1 MINVD
6 DDDGSATSRT
16 AAAAAAHDVTDWPA
30 TAAISSQADF
40 DDDDRRP
47 RPAVGFGN
55 WSPHYCQVEH
65 SNSGQKSYDSIRFD
79 SRYRIDFFRFGN
91 LINLPL
97 VH

>member
-1 MINVD
+1 VINVD

-16 AAAAAAHDVTDWPA
+16 AAEAAAHDVTDWPA

-55 WSPHYCQVEH
+55 WSPHYCQVVH
-65 SNSGQKSYDSIRFD
+65 SNSGQKKLRFDSIRLSLPNRFFFD
-79 SRYRIDFFRFGN
+79 SAI
-91 LINLPL
+91 
-97 VH
+97 

>member
-1 MINVD
+1 VINVD

-16 AAAAAAHDVTDWPA
+16 AAEAAAHDVTDWPA

-65 SNSGQKSYDSIRFD
+65 SNSGQKKVTIRLDSIIATESIFSD
-79 SRYRIDFFRFGN
+79 SAI
-91 LINLPL
+91 
-97 VH
+97 